1 MSNERLYEF
10 ISGFRGE
17 GISREDREWRGDCS
31 EVHLIVKIIGRGEFF
46 YDVVRRRAE
55 LERSGTIPH
64 VLAFP
69 DFVGK
74 RCGSCADI
82 PSFLCEYAS
91 VIVHSVI
98 KLHFSTTFLYL
109 RVPPH
114 IDICMCAYLNLDIF
128 SMRRERGNRNSI
140 MEITSL
146 H

>member
-1 MSNERLYEF
+1 VSNERLYEF

-64 VLAFP
+64 VLAFS
-69 DFVGK
+69 DFVAK

-82 PSFLCEYAS
+82 PSFLCDYAS
-91 VIVHSVI
+91 VIVHSFRYKTSFFYDVS
-98 KLHFSTTFLYL
+98 LPPCTFAHRYMYVCIFES
-109 RVPPH
+109 R
-114 IDICMCAYLNLDIF
+114 YFLDAT
-128 SMRRERGNRNSI
+128 RTRKQE
-140 MEITSL
+140 
-146 H
+146 